1 MQKTILITG
10 ASSGIGAACVKKA
23 ASKNL
28 NIIAT
33 ARNLEKLTALKN
45 LSSTIQTIPA
55 DISTPQGRE
64 KIFQAINQPI
74 DFLLHNAAR
83 LDTPE
88 RFNDIK
94 LGDFQNCI
102 ATNAEP
108 IIFLTK
114 GLLNNLKQ
122 SQDKAR
128 IISMSSGAAKQIIAG
143 IGHYCVSKAAGLM
156 ANQMLKIE
164 LESSDILVNDYF
176 PGHVN
181 TDMQTKLRSSDDS
194 TFPKSSEF
202 KAIKTSGNLSS
213 PSDIAKHILEIFT
226 EECDQSFANEHWDF
240 KLK

>member
-1 MQKTILITG
+1 MHKTILITG
-10 ASSGIGAACVKKA
+10 ASSGIGSACVKQA
-23 ASKNL
+23 LACNL

-33 ARNLEKLTALKN
+33 ARNQNKLQTLEKL
-45 LSSTIQTIPA
+45 SSSIQIIPA
-55 DISTPQGRE
+55 DISTQRGRE
-64 KIFQAINQPI
+64 KICNAINQPI

-83 LDTPE
+83 LDVPE
-88 RFNDIK
+88 KFKDVK
-94 LGDFQNCI
+94 LADFQNCI

-122 SQDKAR
+122 AQDKAR

-156 ANQMLKIE
+156 ANQMLKAE
-164 LESSDILVNDYF
+164 LENSGILVNDYF

-213 PSDIAKHILEIFT
+213 PSDIAKHLLEIFT
-226 EECDQSFANEHWDF
+226 KKSNHRFANDTWSF
-240 KLK
+240 K